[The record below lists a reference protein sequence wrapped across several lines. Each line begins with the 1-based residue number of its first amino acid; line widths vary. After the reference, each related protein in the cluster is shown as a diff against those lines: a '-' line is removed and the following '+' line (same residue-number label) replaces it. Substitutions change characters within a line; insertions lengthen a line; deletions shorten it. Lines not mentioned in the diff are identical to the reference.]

1 MLARS
6 STAATLRAEARLL
19 ATAGIILLALGF
31 PVTMALVAFALASDG
46 APMLPLVVGAPPIV
60 LGYLACHFASRRM
73 QEAKAIE
80 AQR

>member
-6 STAATLRAEARLL
+6 APAATLRAEARLL
-19 ATAGIILLALGF
+19 ATAGLILLALGF
-31 PVTMALVAFALASDG
+31 PVTMALVAYALASDG
-46 APMLPLVVGAPPIV
+46 SPMAPLAIGAPPIV

-73 QEAKAIE
+73 EKAKALE